1 MFVWSTRN
9 ERVKRWPQ
17 AFCYVVNIDVSY
29 FPICVRKITN
39 NDTLCYWFDS
49 GGLAPLIG
57 LERGLLMLTGIYR
70 VEMFTPPLASKG
82 IRSFY
87 AFQCLFSV
95 WMVYFSVHNGMNF
108 SLFFASINIS
118 AEYVVSVRF

>member
-1 MFVWSTRN
+1 M
-9 ERVKRWPQ
+9 
-17 AFCYVVNIDVSY
+17 
-29 FPICVRKITN
+29 
-39 NDTLCYWFDS
+39 
-49 GGLAPLIG
+49 LIG

-95 WMVYFSVHNGMNF
+95 
-108 SLFFASINIS
+108 
-118 AEYVVSVRF
+118 